1 MEAHISVETAHKRL
15 RNAGYRVTKQRAAI
29 YEYLLST
36 DVHPTAETI
45 HHSVR
50 RQLPGISLATV
61 YKAVDS
67 LIDVRQ
73 INRIQRGTPHTTPC
87 RTGLQ
92 RPSKSS
98 TSVSNTSAIAPTAAA
113 RNSNWRRATHRVS
126 TSSLYSNHQPR
137 SVRSLPVTIRG
148 QYEDRYLLRFNYRK
162 YGNGG

>member
-50 RQLPGISLATV
+50 RQLPCISLATV

-67 LIDVRQ
+67 LIDVGL
-73 INRIQRGTPHTTPC
+73 INRLQRGA
-87 RTGLQ
+87 
-92 RPSKSS
+92 SS
-98 TSVSNTSAIAPTAAA
+98 TRYDADVADHAHCRCLSCDGLWDAPHDAVSHGTPEAFEVVHVSVEYVGYCADCRRKKLELAPCDTS
-113 RNSNWRRATHRVS
+113 RLN
-126 TSSLYSNHQPR
+126 Q
-137 SVRSLPVTIRG
+137 
-148 QYEDRYLLRFNYRK
+148 
-162 YGNGG
+162 

>member
-67 LIDVRQ
+67 LTDVGL
-73 INRIQRGTPHTTPC
+73 INRLQRGASSPRYAANVADHAHCRCLSCDGLWDAPHDAVSHGTPEAFEVVHVSVEYVGYCADCRRNKLELAPC
-87 RTGLQ
+87 DISRLNQ
-92 RPSKSS
+92 
-98 TSVSNTSAIAPTAAA
+98 
-113 RNSNWRRATHRVS
+113 
-126 TSSLYSNHQPR
+126 
-137 SVRSLPVTIRG
+137 
-148 QYEDRYLLRFNYRK
+148 
-162 YGNGG
+162 

>member
-36 DVHPTAETI
+36 DVHPTAEPI

-67 LIDVRQ
+67 LTDVGL
-73 INRIQRGTPHTTPC
+73 INRLQRGA
-87 RTGLQ
+87 
-92 RPSKSS
+92 SS
-98 TSVSNTSAIAPTAAA
+98 TRYDANVADHAHCRCLSCDGLWDAPHDGVSHGTPEAFEVVHVSVEYVGYCAECRRKKLELAPCDTS
-113 RNSNWRRATHRVS
+113 RLN
-126 TSSLYSNHQPR
+126 Q
-137 SVRSLPVTIRG
+137 
-148 QYEDRYLLRFNYRK
+148 
-162 YGNGG
+162 